1 MATWAYADWITY
13 DGADRLTRL
22 RLHIAEVSQ
31 RTMGT
36 SARGNSVTTV
46 DPQYLQGL
54 LKEESK
60 LTERQNVNSYARNR
74 AQFSRD

>member
-1 MATWAYADWITY
+1 MATWVYADWITY
-13 DGADRLTRL
+13 DGTDRLTRL

-46 DPQYLQGL
+46 DPQYLASLQR
-54 LKEESK
+54 EEQR
-60 LTERQNVNSYARNR
+60 LTERRDFNAAARNR
-74 AQFSRD
+74 AKFSRD